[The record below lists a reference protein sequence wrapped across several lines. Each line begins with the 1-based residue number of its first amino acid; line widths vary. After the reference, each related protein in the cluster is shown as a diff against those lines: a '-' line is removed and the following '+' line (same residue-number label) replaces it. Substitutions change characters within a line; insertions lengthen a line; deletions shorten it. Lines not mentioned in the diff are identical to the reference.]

1 MTVALVRID
10 DRLIHGQVV
19 EGWIPYLGAEEV
31 LVVSNAAVADDTQ
44 AALMR
49 LALPESVGLEVLSV
63 EQAAR
68 HSGLAV
74 GYPRRVL
81 VLSPGPGEVL
91 GLLERGVSIARV
103 NVGGLHYTA
112 GRVHLGKAVFLSEE
126 DRRALRE
133 ISRRGAKLEGRALPS
148 DREMDLL
155 EMIGGPESQP

>member
-1 MTVALVRID
+1 MPIVLLRID

-31 LVVSNAAVADDTQ
+31 LVISDEAEADETQ
-44 AALMR
+44 VALMR

-63 EQAAR
+63 ERAAR
-68 HSGLAV
+68 HPGLAA

-91 GLLERGVSIARV
+91 GLLERGVRISRV

-112 GRVHLGKAVFLSEE
+112 GRVHLGKAIFLSEE

-133 ISRRGAKLEGRALPS
+133 ISRRGAKLEGRALPA
-148 DREMDLL
+148 DREMDLM
-155 EMIGGPESQP
+155 EMIGGPERQP